1 MIGSRITGRSH
12 LRHAWRAI
20 TASPGVTVIAIVTLA
35 LGIGANAAIFS
46 VVNGVLLRPLP
57 FGDPDRI
64 VRIYSVARNENRG
77 GLSAADYRD
86 LERTNRS
93 LAALAGY
100 RSVVFG
106 VAARPG
112 EATRIDGSFVTAG
125 YFDVLGVAAGS
136 GRAFTAAA
144 DATPAERRVV
154 LSHDA
159 AVTLYGAADRAV
171 DQRLHVDGEPHT
183 IVGVMPPRVAWP
195 TGSRLWVLAVRDVPP
210 SPVDTQAPGADR
222 EVRYFEALARIR
234 PGVSLAQAADDLRRV
249 GALIEQEHGPSAD
262 RASFDA
268 ESLIDELVGGVR
280 AGLLVL
286 QAAVGLVLLI
296 ACANV
301 SSLLIARAT
310 GRQRELSIRAAIG
323 ASSGD
328 LVRQLFVESLVLAAI
343 GGAAGLLLGAWLT
356 RLLVAVLPGGIPRT
370 GEIRLDV
377 WVAAT
382 TVLTALMTAGIV
394 GVMPA
399 VQASRTD
406 AATALKRAG
415 ERGSTRARA
424 RAVFVVA
431 EVALTLVLLAGAGL
445 LLTSFVRLQRTDSG
459 LRAESVTLVG
469 LMVPQS
475 RYPTGPSQTELYRR
489 LVEGV
494 AGAPGMQAVGVGFPR
509 PLRGSRASGT
519 FVIEGRPAANAADR
533 ASANMGSV
541 SGGYFAAIGVPVLA
555 GRTFTDGD
563 TRSAPKVGMVNAA
576 FANRYWPGE
585 NAVGKR
591 LRFDDGP
598 DVPWLTVV
606 GVVGDVRQLSLDQAA
621 PPILYFPYAQ
631 FPLPFTDLAIRSDAP
646 QSTIVSLVRAR
657 LREIDPDMPLGTV
670 TPLEDVLGLAVAQP
684 RFRAFLVS
692 AFAFVA
698 VVLAAV
704 GVFGLISQSVTQRT
718 REIGIRVALGA
729 RPQQV
734 LGALMR
740 EGLLLAAIGT
750 AIGLAGALAA
760 ARLLST
766 FLYGVRA
773 TDPVTL
779 GGVALVLMA
788 VAALATYVPARR
800 ALRVD
805 PIEALRAE

>member
-1 MIGSRITGRSH
+1 
-12 LRHAWRAI
+12 
-20 TASPGVTVIAIVTLA
+20 
-35 LGIGANAAIFS
+35 
-46 VVNGVLLRPLP
+46 
-57 FGDPDRI
+57 
-64 VRIYSVARNENRG
+64 
-77 GLSAADYRD
+77 
-86 LERTNRS
+86 
-93 LAALAGY
+93 
-100 RSVVFG
+100 
-106 VAARPG
+106 
-112 EATRIDGSFVTAG
+112 
-125 YFDVLGVAAGS
+125 
-136 GRAFTAAA
+136 
-144 DATPAERRVV
+144 
-154 LSHDA
+154 
-159 AVTLYGAADRAV
+159 
-171 DQRLHVDGEPHT
+171 
-183 IVGVMPPRVAWP
+183 
-195 TGSRLWVLAVRDVPP
+195 
-210 SPVDTQAPGADR
+210 
-222 EVRYFEALARIR
+222 
-234 PGVSLAQAADDLRRV
+234 
-249 GALIEQEHGPSAD
+249 
-262 RASFDA
+262 
-268 ESLIDELVGGVR
+268 
-280 AGLLVL
+280 
-286 QAAVGLVLLI
+286 
-296 ACANV
+296 
-301 SSLLIARAT
+301 
-310 GRQRELSIRAAIG
+310 
-323 ASSGD
+323 
-328 LVRQLFVESLVLAAI
+328 
-343 GGAAGLLLGAWLT
+343 
-356 RLLVAVLPGGIPRT
+356 
-370 GEIRLDV
+370 
-377 WVAAT
+377 
-382 TVLTALMTAGIV
+382 
-394 GVMPA
+394 
-399 VQASRTD
+399 
-406 AATALKRAG
+406 
-415 ERGSTRARA
+415 
-424 RAVFVVA
+424 
-431 EVALTLVLLAGAGL
+431 
-445 LLTSFVRLQRTDSG
+445 
-459 LRAESVTLVG
+459 
-469 LMVPQS
+469 
-475 RYPTGPSQTELYRR
+475 
-489 LVEGV
+489 
-494 AGAPGMQAVGVGFPR
+494 
-509 PLRGSRASGT
+509 
-519 FVIEGRPAANAADR
+519 
-533 ASANMGSV
+533 MGSV